1 LCWLCFLCPLCCLCF
16 FFCPSTIAGS
26 VNVGSSLTTS

>member
-1 LCWLCFLCPLCCLCF
+1 MLVVHQLLAKKVETI
-16 FFCPSTIAGS
+16 SAIAGS